1 MFEIGRHVLLHG
13 PDKDVILITEGL
25 RIKEIKE
32 VFEGEVTELTP
43 VETEDFVR
51 VYDKDRNTLFVCG
64 TISSESVICCAGE
77 YIW

>member
-1 MFEIGRHVLLHG
+1 LLHG

-51 VYDKDRNTLFVCG
+51 VFSFLV
-64 TISSESVICCAGE
+64 S
-77 YIW
+77 

>member
-1 MFEIGRHVLLHG
+1 MVHIFLLHG

-51 VYDKDRNTLFVCG
+51 VCLCVMTKTGMR
-64 TISSESVICCAGE
+64 IQ
-77 YIW
+77 

>member
-1 MFEIGRHVLLHG
+1 MNFLVDIFLLHG
-13 PDKDVILITEGL
+13 PDKNVILITEGL

-51 VYDKDRNTLFVCG
+51 VIFFGVMTKTWMK
-64 TISSESVICCAGE
+64 IQ
-77 YIW
+77 

>member
-1 MFEIGRHVLLHG
+1 MVHIFLLHG

-51 VYDKDRNTLFVCG
+51 VFFFWCHDKDWDENTIKYLCG
-64 TISSESVICCAGE
+64 WNTRSDERDL
-77 YIW
+77 